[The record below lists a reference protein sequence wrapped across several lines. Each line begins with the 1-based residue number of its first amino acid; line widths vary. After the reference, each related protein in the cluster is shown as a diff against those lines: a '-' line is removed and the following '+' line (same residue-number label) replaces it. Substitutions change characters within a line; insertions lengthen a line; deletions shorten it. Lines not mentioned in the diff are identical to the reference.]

1 MAAICWTGEFLLEKQ
16 GFWSPQLLDISTSV
30 EQKITEIDKAY
41 VDFVSDAEKLS
52 SIVQDTMASPYFDEL
67 LAEDF
72 TLVIFDKDKIR
83 SWSGK
88 DAIPPSFLAKALK
101 VGISFLRLNNG
112 YYIIHKTEHKVNGE
126 QVFALGLIKIRN
138 NYRIENKYLVN
149 DLNPI
154 FQAPDHIK
162 MVLTRSLESAT
173 VNDPSGQPLFFLVVD
188 PFEFNKL
195 PMRGKDLLDLL
206 ILTFG
211 IAAVNAFALFLV
223 YRFGAWYGVG
233 FLAIM
238 LIGIRGGMIWFQIPK
253 EFYKLVLFD
262 PKLYASSS
270 LNASLGDL
278 LLNIGA
284 MFNVAYFVFAFAPF
298 RRHQIRST
306 FGRTLVLML
315 GYLSI
320 YGTSYLMGWIFNSL
334 LLNSNIP
341 FNLNN
346 FMDLTQYSMLGLMGL
361 SLVLLS
367 FFMLSYRMVAYL
379 DKLSDKA
386 WLHAIFI
393 LPVAAVSI
401 ILLVTTES
409 DLMPVFTVVW
419 TVFFIYYLRNIL
431 VSKNDISSF
440 AGLIVLMI
448 LFSVFASVHTYTYDQ
463 LKETEHK
470 HSLAYKIADQRDRI
484 VEYLFLDVQDRV
496 FSDQFIKNYY
506 LTPFISTNDVT
517 RRIRTLY
524 FDGYFNKYDLN
535 IYMLDK
541 LGQLI
546 QSEDDYFFDM
556 LDENAELSPP
566 SDYLYFIPKQG
577 GGYEYICNLPILYQN
592 KLLGTIIIELT
603 PKSYE
608 RSHLY
613 PELLLEENV
622 RSVDDNELFSYAVYI
637 DSIMINKEGTYAYN
651 YLYTFPEPTSGD
663 YLVYDVDGLEHMVFK
678 PSANKRVVITS
689 KADTILQPITLF
701 SYMFCVFILFS
712 LVIGVMRIIA
722 KLLTTNYNISD
733 LFAITF
739 RDKIQYSMIAILV
752 FSFLVIGYAT
762 VLHFRSEYNL
772 YHLDRLIRKENAIR
786 SAIEYVVH
794 GNEELLVRSDLDV
807 DEDPN
812 RLSLSSLSDIHSMDI
827 NIYDLEGHLIN
838 TSQPDIFDK
847 GLQSHYI
854 DPKAFEEL
862 AISKR
867 SQYIQNETIGKLEYL
882 SIYVPLRNSRSR
894 LIAYMNLPYFAK
906 EKELQGEIS
915 AFLVA
920 LVNVYVFLL
929 VMGGFLAYVLSNS
942 ITASLSAISSK
953 LKFTQLGRKNEPIE
967 WKADDEIGQLVS
979 EYNKMIVELEQSA
992 DLLTRTERESA
1003 WREMAKQIAHEIK
1016 NPLTPMKLSIQ
1027 YLQRALAEGRP
1038 DATEMAK
1045 KVMATLIEQIENL
1058 THIASEFSSFA
1069 KMPTAQNEVFEL
1081 AEVVASVSDLFDQ
1094 NKGVVIK
1101 FIKPL
1106 DPVWVYADKNQVL
1119 RVFNNLIKNA
1129 VQAIPSDKKGLVV
1142 ININISKLHCI
1153 AAVSDNGVG
1162 ISEELYEKVFVP
1174 NFTTKGSGT
1183 GLGLAISRQIVEN
1196 AGGEIWFRS
1205 KVGEGTTFYV
1215 KLPLHKA
1222 RR

>member
-1 MAAICWTGEFLLEKQ
+1 MAAFCWTGEFLLDKQ
-16 GFWSPQLLDISTSV
+16 GYWSPQLLNVSASI
-30 EQKITEIDKAY
+30 EEKIKEIDLSYNDLVNDKERMSSL
-41 VDFVSDAEKLS
+41 VSDTLS
-52 SIVQDTMASPYFDEL
+52 SPYFDEL
-67 LAEDF
+67 LSKDF
-72 TLVIFDKDKIR
+72 TLVVFDKDRIR
-83 SWSGK
+83 LWSGK
-88 DAIPPSFLAKALK
+88 DAIPPSFLAKALSE
-101 VGISFLRLNNG
+101 GISFLRLNNG
-112 YYIIHKTEHKVNGE
+112 YYIIHKKTLSVNGE
-126 QVFALGLIKIRN
+126 QLFALGLIRIRN

-149 DLNPI
+149 QLNPM
-154 FQAPDHIK
+154 FDVPDHIK
-162 MVLTRSLESAT
+162 MVLNRGLESAT
-173 VNDPSGQPLFFLVVD
+173 VNGPNGQPMFFLVVD
-188 PFEFNKL
+188 PFEFSKL

-206 ILTFG
+206 IIVFG
-211 IAAVNAFALFLV
+211 VASINFFSIFLAK
-223 YRFGAWYGVG
+223 RFGAWYGVA
-233 FLAIM
+233 FLALM
-238 LIGIRGGMIWFQIPK
+238 LTGIRGTMVWLDVPR
-253 EFYKLVLFD
+253 EFYKLMLFD
-262 PKLYASSS
+262 PKLYASST
-270 LNASLGDL
+270 LNGSLGDL
-278 LLNIGA
+278 LLNIA
-284 MFNVAYFVFAFAPF
+284 AVFNVVYFIFTFVPF
-298 RRHQIRST
+298 SRYNYKYNIT
-306 FGRTLVLML
+306 RTLVLML
-315 GYLSI
+315 GYMSI
-320 YGTSYLMGWIFNSL
+320 YAASYLMGWIFNSL

-346 FMDLTQYSMLGLMGL
+346 FMDLTKFSLLGLIGL
-361 SLVLLS
+361 SIVLLS
-367 FFMLSYRMVAYL
+367 FFMVSYRLVGYL
-379 DKLSDKA
+379 NNLSGLA

-393 LPVAAVSI
+393 VLVALVSV

-409 DLMPVFTVVW
+409 DLMPIFTVIW
-419 TVFFIYYLRNIL
+419 TVFFIYYLRSL
-431 VSKNDISSF
+431 LTSKNEISSF
-440 AGLIVLMI
+440 ASLIFLII

-470 HSLAYKIADQRDRI
+470 RTVAYKIADQRDRI
-484 VEYLFLDVQDRV
+484 VEYLFLDIQDRV
-496 FSDQFIKNYY
+496 FNDQFIKNYY

-524 FDGYFNKYDLN
+524 FDGYFNKYDLK
-535 IYMLDK
+535 IFMLDK

-546 QSEDDYFFDM
+546 QSEDDAFFDL

-577 GGYEYICNLPILYQN
+577 GGYEYICNLPVMYQN

-637 DSIMINKEGTYAYN
+637 DSVMINKEGAYAYN
-651 YLYTFPEPTSGD
+651 YLFTFPEPTNSD
-663 YLVYDVDGLEHMVFK
+663 LLVYTKDALEHMIFK
-678 PSANKRVVITS
+678 PSPNKRVVITS

-701 SYMFCVFILFS
+701 SYMFCVFIIFS
-712 LVIGVMRIIA
+712 LFIGVVRIAA
-722 KLLTTNYNISD
+722 KLLTANYHLSD
-733 LFAITF
+733 LLSITF

-762 VLHFRSEYNL
+762 VFHFRSEYNL

-794 GNEELLVRSDLDV
+794 GNEALLVRADLNEE
-807 DEDPN
+807 EDPSS
-812 RLSLSSLSDIHSMDI
+812 LSLSSLSDIHTMDI
-827 NIYDLEGHLIN
+827 NIYDLDGHLIN

-854 DPKAFEEL
+854 DPKAFKEL
-862 AISKR
+862 AIDKR
-867 SQYIQNETIGKLEYL
+867 SQYIQNETIGQLEYL

-894 LIAYMNLPYFAK
+894 LMAYMNLPYFAK

-967 WKADDEIGQLVS
+967 WKADDEIGQLVN

-992 DLLTRTERESA
+992 DMLTRSERESA

-1027 YLQRALAEGRP
+1027 YLQRAIDEGRP

-1081 AEVVASVSDLFDQ
+1081 AEVVASVADLFDQ

-1106 DPVWVYADKNQVL
+1106 EPVWVYADKNQIL

-1129 VQAIPSDKKGLVV
+1129 VQAIPSEKKGLVV
-1142 ININISKLHCI
+1142 ININISKVHCI

-1162 ISEELYEKVFVP
+1162 IAEESYEKVFVP

-1205 KVGEGTTFYV
+1205 KVDEGTTFYV